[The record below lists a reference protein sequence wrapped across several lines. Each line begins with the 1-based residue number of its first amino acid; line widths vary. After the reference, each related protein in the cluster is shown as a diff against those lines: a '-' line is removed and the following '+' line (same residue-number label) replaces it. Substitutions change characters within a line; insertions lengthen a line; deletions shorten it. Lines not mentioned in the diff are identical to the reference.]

1 VNKQFRLKKS
11 SDFQRVRRLGKAIA
25 HPFVVLLHLPNEGEQ
40 VRVGVAAGKKLGN
53 AVQRNR
59 AKRVLRAGIQP
70 LLAGIKPGHDLVLIA
85 REPIL
90 DVKST
95 EVEEALR
102 TLLKKAN
109 LSNQK

>member
-1 VNKQFRLKKS
+1 MNKQFRLKKS

-53 AVQRNR
+53 AVRRNR
-59 AKRVLRAGIQP
+59 AKRLMRAGIQP
-70 LLAGIKPGHDLVLIA
+70 LLAQIKPGHDLVLIA

-90 DVKST
+90 EAKST
-95 EVEEALR
+95 EVEKALR
-102 TLLKKAN
+102 SLLKKAG
-109 LSNQK
+109 LSIQK